1 MIGKPKGRRS
11 AGEAEPAPAKK
22 QRRERTSRAERRLKK
37 GEPLEVELS
46 VSFKFGEA
54 PDDLI
59 TPINARKVPM
69 VDSVFRNRDRIMRQ
83 FAALLFKTGLSS
95 PKVVGRML
103 PVPAALR
110 PKK

>member
-1 MIGKPKGRRS
+1 MIGKPKGRGSDSETPPKR
-11 AGEAEPAPAKK
+11 P
-22 QRRERTSRAERRLKK
+22 RRERVPRAERRLKK

-54 PDDLI
+54 PDDLV

-103 PVPAALR
+103 PVTLR

>member
-1 MIGKPKGRRS
+1 MIGKPKGRRP
-11 AGEAEPAPAKK
+11 AGA
-22 QRRERTSRAERRLKK
+22 RRERAPREQRLKK

-46 VSFKFGEA
+46 VSFKFGDQ
-54 PDDLI
+54 PDDRL
-59 TPINARKVPM
+59 TPIDRRKLPM

-95 PKVVGRML
+95 PKVVGRVL

-110 PKK
+110 RKK